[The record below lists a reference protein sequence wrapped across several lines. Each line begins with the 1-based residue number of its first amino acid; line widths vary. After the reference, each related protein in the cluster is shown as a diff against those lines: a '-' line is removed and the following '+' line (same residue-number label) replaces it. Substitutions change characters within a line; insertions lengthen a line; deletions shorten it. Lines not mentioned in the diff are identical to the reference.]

1 MDATDMRYLELLSRL
16 FPSADKA
23 SAEIINLSAIL
34 NLPKGTEFFA
44 SDIHGEYEAFSHTLR
59 NGSGSIRLKIDDVFG
74 DSLSE
79 NEKRS
84 LATLIYYPREKME
97 LVLSQVD
104 DAEAWYAVTLQRLV
118 AVCKRAAQKYT
129 RSRVRKALPKDFAYI
144 IEELMTENRHGV
156 DKQAYYAAI
165 VDAVIRTDRGGAL
178 VEALC
183 LLIQRLAI
191 ERLHIVGDIY
201 DRGPYP
207 HIIMDAL
214 MEHHSLDIQWGN
226 HDIVWMGASLGQ
238 RGCIAHVVRNC
249 ARYGNLSILE
259 DAYGINVLPLAS
271 FALEAY
277 KDDPCVA
284 FGLKG
289 NPDLPPQELEMNVK
303 IQKAMAIIQFKVEA
317 QLIDENPGF
326 GLEGRKL
333 LDKIDYERGTVMLD
347 GIEYELTD
355 TVFPTVDPAD
365 PYRLTPEE
373 EDVMQRLEQAFTG
386 CEKLQR
392 HMRFFLDAGSLY
404 KICNGNLLFHACV
417 PLNADGSLMETEVF
431 GETYKGRALY
441 DVMERY
447 VRAAFDDANPELA
460 KRGRDLLWY
469 MWLGEGSPLFAKS
482 KMATFE
488 LYLIAEKKARKEVK
502 NSFYSYLDDERVMG
516 GIFEDFGMDPETSRI
531 VCGHVPVKVK
541 DGEDPVKCGGRVLTI
556 DGGFSKAY
564 QPTTGI
570 AGYTLISNSYGFVLA
585 AHEPLE
591 SMRAAVVNELD
602 IHSSRKVVEL
612 VDKRTLVADTD
623 NGSVLKQQIADL
635 EELLE
640 AYRCGILAEK
650 E

>member
-1 MDATDMRYLELLSRL
+1 MRYLELLSRL

-259 DAYGINVLPLAS
+259 DAYGINILPLAS

-326 GLEGRKL
+326 GLEDRKL
-333 LDKIDYERGTVMLD
+333 LDKIDYENGTVMLD
-347 GIEYELTD
+347 GVAYELTD

-447 VRAAFDDANPELA
+447 VRAAFDDADPELA

-488 LYLIAEKKARKEVK
+488 LYLITEKEARKEVK

-623 NGSVLKQQIADL
+623 NGAVLKQQIADL

-640 AYRCGILAEK
+640 AYRNGIVAEK